1 MKIMIIYIKKILT
14 FIIKKIKKKIKKKR
28 LDLSKWIGRDYK
40 ILLTIFVTIFFLKEK
55 AFQI

>member
-14 FIIKKIKKKIKKKR
+14 FIIKKKKKR

-40 ILLTIFVTIFFLKEK
+40 ILLTIFFTIFLLKER

>member
-14 FIIKKIKKKIKKKR
+14 FIKKKKIR
-28 LDLSKWIGRDYK
+28 LDLSKWIDRDYK

>member
-14 FIIKKIKKKIKKKR
+14 FIIKKR

>member
-14 FIIKKIKKKIKKKR
+14 FIINKKKKR
-28 LDLSKWIGRDYK
+28 LDLCKWIDRDYK